1 MDSVA
6 IEPSRTTTTLNSGA
20 LIGENHNAMLKE
32 SIDRFFVECQKGL
45 SDFSGFLNIFF
56 RFLQARI
63 DPPLETVWFYSA
75 LSFRVANANANANAG
90 AGEEQCG
97 LRRVRRG
104 RDLFQ
109 LLTACAATCGRVKSV
124 AVMAPVVVELYG
136 AAVEVKERKL
146 VSEVEGLLDGIL
158 SYASMRG
165 CEGSDWGSGSV
176 GLISCFTDLVRVWTN
191 GRSGGDCEI
200 GENLRTFFPLASEE
214 VCQGFVEGEFGVGH
228 LAGVVIV
235 EAFLL
240 KLCLKLKSGGGSSK
254 TDLVKELRIWA
265 VAAITGFQNCYF
277 FEILFRMLLDSTL
290 PVSSLLDSEDEI
302 SLRRI
307 IYDALILAEYSILSP
322 EGEIQQGSYSMKYL
336 ALTGVIVVHEAIQ
349 FVRKIGDHAKAISY
363 LDAYSRSRLRSFLI
377 KWASKLAGMIG
388 KATKPDV
395 PTPQSLIK
403 WLLKLEDQG
412 VAEVFDGK
420 ISKFRAK
427 LVKDFSKQ
435 DNEQLPFQLE
445 SKEEDVFY
453 VIDNKAEEEEN
464 GQIISMDAAFLAAAH
479 TMKIASKGGR
489 RKRKDVQEERK
500 GITTKTK
507 FLREHI
513 GDRRAKQDFLVD
525 DKGMGSESEVENPH
539 SSEDSD
545 LMEE

>member
-75 LSFRVANANANANAG
+75 LSFRVANANADT
-90 AGEEQCG
+90 GEEQCG
-97 LRRVRRG
+97 LRRVKRA

-109 LLTACAATCGRVKSV
+109 LLTACAASCGGVKSV

-158 SYASMRG
+158 SYAM
-165 CEGSDWGSGSV
+165 
-176 GLISCFTDLVRVWTN
+176 
-191 GRSGGDCEI
+191 
-200 GENLRTFFPLASEE
+200 SEE
-214 VCQGFVEGEFGVGH
+214 VCEGFVEGEFGVGH

-265 VAAITGFQNCYF
+265 VGAITGFQNHYF
-277 FEILFRMLLDSTL
+277 FGLELHFLATVLNRNEVVRDGSLLFSYTIEILFRMLLDSTL

-322 EGEIQQGSYSMKYL
+322 EGEIQLGSYSMKYL
-336 ALTGVIVVHEAIQ
+336 ALTRVIVVHEAIQ

-377 KWASKLAGMIG
+377 KWASNLAGMIG

-453 VIDNKAEEEEN
+453 VIDNKAEEEED

-489 RKRKDVQEERK
+489 RKRKDVQQERK

-513 GDRRAKQDFLVD
+513 GDRRAKHDFLVD